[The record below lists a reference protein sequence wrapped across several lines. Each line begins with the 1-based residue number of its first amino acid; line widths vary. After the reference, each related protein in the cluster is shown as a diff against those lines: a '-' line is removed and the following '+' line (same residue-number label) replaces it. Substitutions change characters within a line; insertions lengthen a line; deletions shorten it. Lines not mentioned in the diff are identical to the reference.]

1 MGRPSKEDVFGA
13 CDMVPARTQ
22 MVARYSSS
30 EDHQNH
36 INIGGNVCLDCK
48 KKVSFDTAISIKD
61 KSHQPGKIR
70 PTTIRFLGPERCWHR
85 CRLQVKVPIPPPR
98 LTHNHHAY

>member
-13 CDMVPARTQ
+13 CDMVPAKTQ
-22 MVARYSSS
+22 MTARYSSS

-48 KKVSFDTAISIKD
+48 KKLSFDAAINIKD
-61 KSHQPGKIR
+61 KSRQPGKKSL
-70 PTTIRFLGPERCWHR
+70 TTIRFLGPE
-85 CRLQVKVPIPPPR
+85 
-98 LTHNHHAY
+98 